1 MSASNDM
8 FTDDGAQSQHATKE
22 LTMIST
28 ISKTDNRYVVGGK
41 NLPNNTNDRP
51 GRATRQTAAGQ
62 HESVACSRSWLVFE
76 RQSKQVCN
84 GYFGVIAPNNSIENI
99 KPGRCVVRIS
109 PHPFL

>member
-1 MSASNDM
+1 VSASNEM

-28 ISKTDNRYVVGGK
+28 NFENRQSLCRWRQ
-41 NLPNNTNDRP
+41 NLSNNTNDKP

-76 RQSKQVCN
+76 RQSKQVFN
-84 GYFGVIAPNNSIENI
+84 GYFGVIALNNSIENI
-99 KPGRCVVRIS
+99 KPAV
-109 PHPFL
+109 